1 MMTHSAIAAL
11 AALSLLLAAGSE
23 KGTADPR
30 DSGPDRIDVRGYP
43 EPQQK
48 EYPVYAMKCS
58 KCHPLARSVNA
69 KYSASDW
76 KKYLKRM
83 IRRPNSGINEEQA
96 QAIYDFLK
104 FHSTKLGY

>member
-1 MMTHSAIAAL
+1 MMTQSAIAAL
-11 AALSLLLAAGSE
+11 AALSLVLAAGSE
-23 KGTADPR
+23 KSSDPR
-30 DSGPDRIDVRGYP
+30 DSGPDRIDISAYP
-43 EPQQK
+43 QVQQK

-83 IRRPNSGINEEQA
+83 IRRPNSSINEEQA

-104 FHSTKLGY
+104 FHANKQGH